1 MYCCLTYE
9 ETCVTVAEIGGF
21 TECLTSELVLGRML
35 HTSIDRGRHAE
46 SNVICFVNGTSW
58 SANCSRKYLQK
69 SFFLW
74 VFEIGKPHVLFDF
87 NRIYIFRKSTW
98 SCVRCYSTSTMTHIV
113 ERIFLG
119 NIEIACLVL
128 W

>member
-35 HTSIDRGRHAE
+35 HTSIDRGRHVE

-58 SANCSRKYLQK
+58 SANCSKEYLQK
-69 SFFLW
+69 SFFYRFLRSENHI
-74 VFEIGKPHVLFDF
+74 FYSISIEY
-87 NRIYIFRKSTW
+87 IYLETARGAASDVIPLRQ
-98 SCVRCYSTSTMTHIV
+98 
-113 ERIFLG
+113 
-119 NIEIACLVL
+119 
-128 W
+128 